1 MFCSLWTKMSK
12 RSFHSLAM
20 FRYETMEVISS
31 TILSVMKLLFSIHI
45 IYICSLNWI
54 LKQHLIYR
62 LNALLLYMM
71 FQMFGISLRFLK
83 CVMYSICFYQNWEA
97 LVLCFQK
104 KRKHWSLNTSC
115 CKYNLHFWCQDQKG
129 HEAILKMLGLAR
141 LALWIF
147 WIKTQLVKGMY
158 HLCYFVSFLLP
169 ICNMQLS
176 YRA

>member
-45 IYICSLNWI
+45 LYICSLNWI
-54 LKQHLIYR
+54 LKQHLQVECIIT
-62 LNALLLYMM
+62 LHDVPNVWHLPSLLKVRYVFHLFLPKLGSTGLM
-71 FQMFGISLRFLK
+71 FS
-83 CVMYSICFYQNWEA
+83 
-97 LVLCFQK
+97 K